1 MTSASP
7 SNVDRQPF
15 VGPLP
20 QGEAYSPLLAPPAS
34 VAMRS
39 GLVTLDPGAE
49 CGEHSTES
57 HEEMIVCLAGEGE
70 IDARRADHASGSR
83 PNGIQPA
90 EHAAQRPQH
99 RRSRHAL
106 LVHRSPGTPRSV
118 GQVDDRPSP
127 FRSNAD
133 GRGTSLIGPTRL
145 SSAS

>member
-20 QGEAYSPLLAPPAS
+20 EGEAYSPLLAPPAS

-70 IDARRADHASGSR
+70 IDAAGQTTPLAAGQMAYNP
-83 PNGIQPA
+83 PNTLHNVRNTGAAAMRYLFIVAPA
-90 EHAAQRPQH
+90 PQ
-99 RRSRHAL
+99 
-106 LVHRSPGTPRSV
+106 
-118 GQVDDRPSP
+118 GQ
-127 FRSNAD
+127 
-133 GRGTSLIGPTRL
+133 
-145 SSAS
+145 